1 MPDGTSGKST
11 VRISM
16 QSKAAAARNAPHN
29 SSHLGRTR
37 PCVRDVVN
45 RVEPLQNQWMG
56 DRGLKD
62 VRFPSGNTTIV
73 REGSAESGAQS
84 PLADGD
90 PLLAVIV
97 SAWPRLSQEQRI
109 RVIEAAMVDPA
120 AGCVIPL
127 GDT

>member
-1 MPDGTSGKST
+1 MPDGPSGKST

-62 VRFPSGNTTIV
+62 VRFPQETPRSSE
-73 REGSAESGAQS
+73 RAAQN
-84 PLADGD
+84 PAHNR
-90 PLLAVIV
+90 P
-97 SAWPRLSQEQRI
+97 WPMTFRSWR
-109 RVIEAAMVDPA
+109 
-120 AGCVIPL
+120 
-127 GDT
+127 